1 METKERKYEDRYVHT
16 ANKYAQSATTKGY
29 APSAPAQ
36 QKQNTPLKK
45 FRVGSVSATVWENQA
60 MNSEGQV
67 VSFKN
72 VTFDRSYKDAKG
84 EWQNTN
90 ALRTSDLPK
99 AILVLTKAYEY
110 LSFNHEEE
118 TY

>member
-1 METKERKYEDRYVHT
+1 MEAKERRYEDRYAHT
-16 ANKYAQSATTKGY
+16 SKYAQTTTK
-29 APSAPAQ
+29 AHTPSVSPQ
-36 QKQNTPLKK
+36 QKQNTPVKK
-45 FRVGSVSATVWENQA
+45 FRAGSISATIWENQA
-60 MNSEGQV
+60 VNAEGQV

-90 ALRTSDLPK
+90 ALRTADLPK
-99 AILVLTKAYEY
+99 AILVLNKAYEY
-110 LSFNHEEE
+110 LACNHEEE